1 MQTSSPSDVLNCF
14 IPKQD
19 TVVIPPLQ
27 DPQLQNVAFSVIEA
41 AKSQL
46 SELKLADLFSATLHG
61 EAKSQFIGEFLFHW
75 AGVDSKPPEQ
85 MLNSSKK
92 SIHSLITNYVSSHN
106 IEASQ
111 LTELI
116 CPLLPYLTN
125 ANEVD
130 EFSTYL
136 NSSILPDSEV
146 DENAGMADLATL
158 GTVISEVSAESV
170 NTEDSEA
177 FLTLQQNKFQEIR
190 RAFDLCLGTKSQ
202 SNTSDILRFSTNAIF
217 GSETTRES
225 DDGSVAPAVE
235 LQINSNVDTPLIM
248 NNENI
253 QKGENEN
260 DQESTENNDKKELKE
275 TKETKDESNNSQ

>member
-1 MQTSSPSDVLNCF
+1 MQTSSPTDVLNCF

-46 SELKLADLFSATLHG
+46 SELKLADLFSATLQG
-61 EAKSQFIGEFLFHW
+61 DAKSQFIGEFLFHW

-85 MLNSSKK
+85 MLDYAKK
-92 SIHSLITNYVSSHN
+92 SIHSMIINYVSTHN

-130 EFSTYL
+130 EFSAYL
-136 NSSILPDSEV
+136 NRSILPDSEID
-146 DENAGMADLATL
+146 DENAGIADLATL
-158 GTVISEVSAESV
+158 GTVISEVSAESSK
-170 NTEDSEA
+170 TEDSEA

-202 SNTSDILRFSTNAIF
+202 SNTSDVRKFSTNAIF

-225 DDGSVAPAVE
+225 DDGSIAPVME
-235 LQINSNVDTPLIM
+235 VQIGSNLETPLLTDI
-248 NNENI
+248 NQE
-253 QKGENEN
+253 KEKEN
-260 DQESTENNDKKELKE
+260 DEKSKSDG
-275 TKETKDESNNSQ
+275 KDELNHSQ